1 MKTDMRIEVPEK
13 LRRFLANPTPYVNQA
28 MKEADKETLSL
39 LKSDIVAV
47 THKKTGELAGS
58 IQIDLLGRKI
68 FSNKVYAPA
77 YELGHYAT
85 PVNVKML
92 HFVDRGK
99 DVFLKSTRSKPHV
112 FFFKTLDKDRLK
124 IHQIYDKAF
133 DRMAARV

>member
-28 MKEADKETLSL
+28 MQEADKQTLSL
-39 LKSDIVAV
+39 LKSDIVSV
-47 THKKTGELAGS
+47 TTKKSGALAGS
-58 IQIDLLGRKI
+58 ITIDLLGRKI

-85 PVNVKML
+85 PKNVKML

-112 FFFKTLDKDRLK
+112 FFFKTLDKNRLK

-133 DRMAARV
+133 DRLMERV